1 MKSSDLARLPSFTKV
16 DALKIGLNAT
26 CFNDRPS
33 GAKQRFIGI
42 YGELIKRLP
51 EAEFVVYEPSDCRV
65 GAWFDGA
72 PNVSV
77 RRTPI
82 PSEGR
87 ARKLIA
93 GLNYW
98 NNMLSRERF
107 DIFEGMNLPLVKAPT
122 GQTLLTIHDVRGMRP
137 ESGML
142 ERAAYRVFFERS
154 LRSANHVVTVS
165 EAMKKEILDF
175 FPEVPISVIYNGLAA
190 HEFDGL
196 VETDL
201 NAVRQKYALP
211 EKFILAVGHF
221 EKRKNYLRL
230 VEAIAR
236 LRDQGRSCSLVMVG
250 NNSGE
255 RQAIK
260 DRVESEN
267 LSGNVRFL
275 SGLSDLEVR
284 CVYKLCSLFVFPSSY
299 EGFGIPILEA
309 MAAGRPMVL
318 SDIPVFREITQD
330 KGVYFHHSDTQ
341 AMASAIEAVMSS
353 SHERER
359 LVKYGNERVQDFSF
373 QGLARQMETVY
384 RALIPKPPI
393 SM

>member
-1 MKSSDLARLPSFTKV
+1 M
-16 DALKIGLNAT
+16 
-26 CFNDRPS
+26 
-33 GAKQRFIGI
+33 GI

-51 EAEFVVYEPSDCRV
+51 GAEFVIYEPSDCRV
-65 GAWFDGA
+65 GDWFDGT
-72 PNVSV
+72 PNVTV
-77 RRTPI
+77 RRTPL
-82 PSEGR
+82 PSNGR
-87 ARKLIA
+87 IRRLFN
-93 GLNYW
+93 GFRYW
-98 NNMLSRERF
+98 NNALSQEGF
-107 DIFEGMNLPLVKAPT
+107 DIFEAVNLPLVKAPT
-122 GQTLLTIHDVRGMRP
+122 GQTLLTIHDIRGMRP

-142 ERAAYRVFFERS
+142 ERAAYKVFFERS
-154 LRSANHVVTVS
+154 LRAANHVVTVS

-175 FPEVPISVIYNGLAA
+175 FPEVPISVIYNGLNA

-196 VETDL
+196 AETDL

-260 DRVESEN
+260 DRVESAN

-275 SGLSDLEVR
+275 SGISDLEVR

-309 MAAGRPMVL
+309 MAAGCPMVL

-330 KGVYFHHSDTQ
+330 KGVYFDHGDAQ
-341 AMASAIEAVMSS
+341 AMASAIETVMSS

-359 LVKYGNERVQDFSF
+359 LVQYGNERVQDFSF
-373 QGLARQMETVY
+373 QGLAGQMEVLY
-384 RALIPKPPI
+384 KSLMSKPLNKNVQ
-393 SM
+393 SN